1 MQKILEGN
9 FFYKDRHHLYRKKK
23 KKDGANQICNQR
35 KKNDPMAN
43 LLMRALYNHSNS
55 IYEKGLKM

>member
-1 MQKILEGN
+1 MEPTKYATKE
-9 FFYKDRHHLYRKKK
+9 RKMI
-23 KKDGANQICNQR
+23 Q
-35 KKNDPMAN
+35 MAN

>member
-23 KKDGANQICNQR
+23 KKMEPTKYATKER
-35 KKNDPMAN
+35 KMIQMAN